1 MIALPSSHTV
11 AATTRESSEA
21 EIAEQLEVSLHA
33 QARQLVEH
41 GGDRNRQI
49 GERERLVSEV
59 AAWRRQRNASRA
71 RIKWMFTTERARNKL
86 ARAYPDTAK
95 EELLHGLDAVLACQL
110 DGFAILAAARLACE
124 VNSPPDRNSPNYF
137 LCAGIR
143 ETQPA
148 AGLEGVRLKDD
159 RCGRSTRVGV
169 TGGAIITQFQR
180 PPALRCVAAARPP
193 AALPVLRS

>member
-1 MIALPSSHTV
+1 MVEIET
-11 AATTRESSEA
+11 A
-21 EIAEQLEVSLHA
+21 E
-33 QARQLVEH
+33 
-41 GGDRNRQI
+41 I

-124 VNSPPDRNSPNYF
+124 VELPTRSKQPQLLP
-137 LCAGIR
+137 LCRHPGN
-143 ETQPA
+143 A
-148 AGLEGVRLKDD
+148 AG
-159 RCGRSTRVGV
+159 GR
-169 TGGAIITQFQR
+169 A
-180 PPALRCVAAARPP
+180 
-193 AALPVLRS
+193 